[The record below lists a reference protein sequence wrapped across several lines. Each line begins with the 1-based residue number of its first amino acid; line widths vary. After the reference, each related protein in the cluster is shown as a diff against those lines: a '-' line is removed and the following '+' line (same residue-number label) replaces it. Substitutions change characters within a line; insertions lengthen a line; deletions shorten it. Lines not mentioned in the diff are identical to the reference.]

1 MSVIVR
7 THEAAVRARFSRIS
21 SPVLLFII
29 LKDGSFS
36 ITPHALT
43 LAALLLKTQSFQKAS
58 EVMFQNRYILTLYRL
73 VLIIK
78 LASHSSLCF
87 ISAVVIRL
95 RANVGEIYTSLHVF
109 TCTVSRGH
117 LGGNLFGVE
126 LIGALPGVICCLCVE
141 NSVVRTV

>member
-1 MSVIVR
+1 M
-7 THEAAVRARFSRIS
+7 
-21 SPVLLFII
+21 
-29 LKDGSFS
+29 
-36 ITPHALT
+36 
-43 LAALLLKTQSFQKAS
+43 
-58 EVMFQNRYILTLYRL
+58 L

-95 RANVGEIYTSLHVF
+95 GANVGEIYTSLHVF
-109 TCTVSRGH
+109 TCTVSKGH

-141 NSVVRTV
+141 NSMVRNV

>member
-1 MSVIVR
+1 MSVII
-7 THEAAVRARFSRIS
+7 TTAVSVQFSRSS
-21 SPVLLFII
+21 SPVLLLII
-29 LKDGSFS
+29 LKEGSFG

-43 LAALLLKTQSFQKAS
+43 WTVLLLKTNHVFKSH
-58 EVMFQNRYILTLYRL
+58 EVMFQNLYILTLYML
-73 VLIIK
+73 LLIIK
-78 LASHSSLCF
+78 LASHSCLRF

-141 NSVVRTV
+141 NSVVRNV